1 MCKAYSYLVD
11 DGAENKKP
19 KNSDDEEQIIFYNGI
34 KEQNIKH
41 GRMPEENFFLKKY
54 VGFLFNG
61 REKGLNAKVIRQY
74 IPI

>member
-19 KNSDDEEQIIFYNGI
+19 KKHSDDEEQIIFYNGI

-41 GRMPEENFFLKKY
+41 GRMPEENLKKK
-54 VGFLFNG
+54 NM
-61 REKGLNAKVIRQY
+61 
-74 IPI
+74 

>member
-41 GRMPEENFFLKKY
+41 GRIPEENVFKK
-54 VGFLFNG
+54 NM
-61 REKGLNAKVIRQY
+61 
-74 IPI
+74 